1 MYLLNNVHYKQQNL
15 NITQILTLVLSHSS
29 FYQVFFLNISKQL
42 SSLSSIL
49 WSTLSKYFIPMT
61 KNVWLPTTPKF
72 DLFPRKTQGQ
82 LDHQIHFLP
91 PLFSLFSHVLSLFPS
106 FSRVATHWFP
116 REALAFQGPPVHST
130 FGYYI
135 VGQLIHERVCTVL
148 LIAFFKFEAIHK
160 HNRATENV
168 SRKQNQKTSCITESS
183 GLYGQHLPL
192 TLFWARGCARDPT
205 GSLLTCFMYALLS
218 TCLLLIVFLH

>member
-1 MYLLNNVHYKQQNL
+1 MIFFKVYVPWSLHMYLLNNVHYKQLNL
-15 NITQILTLVLSHSS
+15 NITQILRLVLSHSS

-49 WSTLSKYFIPMT
+49 LSTLSQYFIPMT

-82 LDHQIHFLP
+82 LDHQIYFLP
-91 PLFSLFSHVLSLFPS
+91 PLFPLFSEGFFSCLSLFPS
-106 FSRVATHWFP
+106 FPRVATHWFP
-116 REALAFQGPPVHST
+116 REALAFQGPPVHNT
-130 FGYYI
+130 LGYYI

-168 SRKQNQKTSCITESS
+168 SRK
-183 GLYGQHLPL
+183 
-192 TLFWARGCARDPT
+192 
-205 GSLLTCFMYALLS
+205 
-218 TCLLLIVFLH
+218 

>member
-49 WSTLSKYFIPMT
+49 LSTLSKYFIPMT

-91 PLFSLFSHVLSLFPS
+91 PLFSLFFWGLFSCFKLISLLSQSSHSLISKGSSCILRASSAQYFRILYWRAADTWES
-106 FSRVATHWFP
+106 
-116 REALAFQGPPVHST
+116 VHSST
-130 FGYYI
+130 Y
-135 VGQLIHERVCTVL
+135 
-148 LIAFFKFEAIHK
+148 
-160 HNRATENV
+160 
-168 SRKQNQKTSCITESS
+168 CI
-183 GLYGQHLPL
+183 
-192 TLFWARGCARDPT
+192 F
-205 GSLLTCFMYALLS
+205 
-218 TCLLLIVFLH
+218 